1 MAGKR
6 AAKLHTITDVSRY
19 LAKLI
24 NRLDRDEIEE
34 SRAGKLAYMC
44 NVLKSC
50 LETGDLERR
59 LEALEA
65 QLAEDKHVPI

>member
-24 NRLDRDEIEE
+24 NRLDRGEIEQ
-34 SRAGKLAYMC
+34 SKAGKLAYMC
-44 NVLKSC
+44 NILKSC
-50 LETGDLERR
+50 LEAGDLERR
-59 LEALEA
+59 VEDLEKVSYDSA
-65 QLAEDKHVPI
+65 